1 MGNIFIGDSNSKARM
16 IKSLYIG
23 VNNVAKKVKAV
34 YVGDSSGKARL
45 VWQSM
50 ITKITS
56 WKHYVSRSVSKLEPS
71 YTAYHIDSTHNP
83 ITFED
88 NEKRYLLSASVRDT
102 SGSVSSYA
110 IMEIEVDDNAN
121 IIDYK
126 YTSLGSDP
134 IAKCK
139 LPSLNAYAYT
149 SYSSYYNCYCLSFIN
164 YNNFGTEF
172 TTLNGRVDE
181 LYKLDDSSV
190 IGAMTDNDGVY
201 LYKFTYAGYNNIT
214 KTRYLLVS
222 GATNVHLFKLS
233 SNQYFITYIL
243 NGTMYIAPLKF
254 SSLTS
259 SSITFN
265 LGAASALTYANWSG
279 IQAEYVFPINDSY
292 AILSARYAKYAIG
305 VCIKNNVLSLSNEIF
320 TGSQACRIGKSTSFF
335 SFYDN
340 NNSATNKGAIFYYD
354 INSNTITALNTAI
367 TPTTYNNP
375 ISPIAFYAVL
385 RPRGDKGITM
395 IYNPNSD
402 YTYSYD
408 LLFDV

>member
-1 MGNIFIGDSNSKARM
+1 MGNIFIGDSNSKARKVTNAYVG
-16 IKSLYIG
+16 IDGK
-23 VNNVAKKVKAV
+23 ARKVKAV

-50 ITKITS
+50 ITKINS
-56 WKHYVSRSVSKLEPS
+56 WKHYVSRSVSNLEPS
-71 YTAYHIDSTHNP
+71 YSAYHIASTEKP
-83 ITFED
+83 ITLDD
-88 NEKRYLLSASVRDT
+88 NENRFMVSAYCRNSNGEVA
-102 SGSVSSYA
+102 SYA
-110 IMEIEVDDNAN
+110 IIEIEVDNDAN

-126 YTSLGSDP
+126 YTSIGSDV

-149 SYSSYYNCYCLSFIN
+149 SYSSYYNCYCLSFVN
-164 YNNFGTEF
+164 YNNLGIEY
-172 TTLNGRVDE
+172 TTLNGRVDD

-190 IGAMTDNDGVY
+190 IGGITESDGVY

-222 GATNVHLFKLS
+222 GATNIHLFKLS

-259 SSITFN
+259 SSITFS
-265 LGAASALTYANWSG
+265 LGAASALTYTNWSG
-279 IQAEYVFPINDSY
+279 IQSEYVFPINDSY
-292 AILSARYAKYAIG
+292 AILSARYGNYAIG
-305 VCIKNNVLSLSNEIF
+305 VSIKNNVLSLSNEIF
-320 TGSQACRIGKSTSFF
+320 TGSQICRIGKSTSFF

-340 NNSATNKGAIFYYD
+340 DNDAINKGAIFYYD

-375 ISPIAFYAVL
+375 IYPISFYAVL
-385 RPRGDKGITM
+385 RPRGEKGITM
-395 IYNPNSD
+395 IYNPNND

>member
-1 MGNIFIGDSNSKARM
+1 MGNIFIGDSNSKARKVTNAYVG
-16 IKSLYIG
+16 IDGK
-23 VNNVAKKVKAV
+23 ARKVKAV
-34 YVGDSSGKARL
+34 YVGDANGKARL

-50 ITKITS
+50 LTKLS
-56 WKHYVSRSVSKLEPS
+56 VWKHYVSRSVSYLEPS
-71 YTAYHIDSTHNP
+71 YTAYHIDSTYNP
-83 ITFED
+83 ITFDD
-88 NEKRYLLSASVRDT
+88 NEKRYFLSASVRDT
-102 SGSVSSYA
+102 SGSVANYA

-149 SYSSYYNCYCLSFIN
+149 SYSSYYSCYCLSFVN
-164 YNNFGTEF
+164 YNNLGTEY

-190 IGAMTDNDGVY
+190 IGAMTDSDGVY

-222 GATNVHLFKLS
+222 GATNVHLFKMS

-243 NGTMYIAPLKF
+243 NGTMCIAPLKF

-259 SSITFN
+259 SSITFS
-265 LGAASALTYANWSG
+265 LGSASVLTYSNWVG

-292 AILSARYAKYAIG
+292 AMLSARYAKYAIG

-320 TGSQACRIGKSTSFF
+320 TGSQVCRIGKSTSFF

-340 NNSATNKGAIFYYD
+340 SSATNKGAIFYYD
-354 INSNTITALNTAI
+354 LNSNTITALNTAI
-367 TPTTYNNP
+367 TPTTYNNT
-375 ISPIAFYAVL
+375 ISPITFYAVL
-385 RPRGDKGITM
+385 RPRGEKGITM